1 MIIQQRI
8 KRMTDYKIAL
18 SCGRGM
24 GIVKSMS
31 LGWTNI
37 VSMLSTHLESDDKEK
52 VGFFVG
58 GEFSSEK
65 RKDEFLVCRSLLT
78 LDIDKYTGTIDDLEF
93 DLDLLDLGAFVAYS
107 TYSHTNNSP
116 RVRLVLPLSRDVSG
130 IEYRA
135 ISEAFCASHD
145 VLTFDECSHKPNQF
159 MFLPSCPVGGAR
171 WSLSGEGVAVDV
183 DKFLAIGGVGGASI
197 FDDVTLN
204 DDTDDDEDF
213 TRDLPLNMSDD
224 EVQGLLFAYV
234 AQGLE
239 YDEWLKV
246 GQALHHQYVGSDK
259 GLALWV
265 SWSSLSDKHDAKNMR
280 KKYNS
285 FGTWT
290 GARVT
295 MASIAWHVK
304 QQGGVVAS
312 VFDTLRGEAQ
322 ATKGYSDYLTLKKRI
337 CAMNDSVLHDDMRST
352 LAADIVA
359 ACGKEIGLSK
369 SEIKK
374 AFCFGGKVEKSG
386 DTVAALPDW
395 LTDWVYV
402 EKLCEFANTQLNYSI
417 KREAFNAKYNRKE
430 DVKHAETF
438 ASDYALTE
446 CELLTVVDKMYW
458 PSAAVTF
465 EYDNKLMLNSYVES
479 GYKSEVMNDDNKHAI
494 DLFLKHISN
503 VLVCEREQRIL
514 LDWLAYVVQNAGKRI
529 NWAILLQGAQGTG
542 KSYFAK
548 VLEWVLGSN
557 AKSLDPSALGERF
570 TGWAHGAVVNI
581 VEEIRIKG
589 DDKWRIMDRLKP
601 FITNSMIQI
610 EEKGRD
616 HRTVPNFTNY
626 LLLTNYKDALPIT
639 NDDRRFCVM
648 YGRIQNET
656 ELFNY
661 FGGRDAT
668 GDYFEHLFA
677 ESEKHAGAIKTYLL
691 TRAISEDFKASG
703 RAPDTQSR
711 QAMIQATI
719 SPEQCSVEDLINKH
733 ECGVINGLILDI
745 TWLAK
750 QCEIDGDMLPPTRT
764 LGHILSDM
772 GYSQIEGR
780 RVKIQ
785 KTRENHYIWF
795 KNVAGATSSDAI
807 EKVRDFFKKG
817 LDEVPF

>member
-1 MIIQQRI
+1 
-8 KRMTDYKIAL
+8 MTDYKIAL

-31 LGWTNI
+31 LGWANI

-107 TYSHTNNSP
+107 TYSHTENAP

-171 WSLSGEGVAVDV
+171 WSLSGEGAAVDV
-183 DKFLAIGGVGGASI
+183 DKFLAMGGGVSV
-197 FDDVTLN
+197 FDDVTL
-204 DDTDDDEDF
+204 DDDDEEDF

-224 EVQGLLFAYV
+224 EVQGLLFAYE

-239 YDEWLKV
+239 YDAWLKV

-259 GLALWV
+259 GLDLWV
-265 SWSSLSDKHDAKNMR
+265 AWSSLSDKHDAKNMR

-290 GARVT
+290 GARFT

-352 LAADIVA
+352 LAANIVA

-417 KREAFNAKYNRKE
+417 KREAFNAKYTRKSE
-430 DVKHAETF
+430 VQAVESF
-438 ASDYALTE
+438 ASDYALNV

-458 PSAAVTF
+458 PSASVTF

-479 GYKSEVMNDDNKHAI
+479 GYKSVDVNDENKHAI
-494 DLFLKHISN
+494 DLFLTHINN

-733 ECGVINGLILDI
+733 DCAVINGLILDI

-764 LGHILSDM
+764 LGHILSDI

>member
-1 MIIQQRI
+1 
-8 KRMTDYKIAL
+8 MTNKYKIAL

-24 GIVKSMS
+24 GIVKSS
-31 LGWTNI
+31 VKSWGDI
-37 VSMLSTHLESDDKEK
+37 VKLLSNHLESDDKES

-58 GEFSSEK
+58 GEFSNEK

-93 DLDLLDLGAFVAYS
+93 DLDLLGLGAFVAYS
-107 TYSHTNNSP
+107 TYSHTDNAP

-130 IEYRA
+130 VEYRA
-135 ISEAFCASHD
+135 ISEAFCAAHD
-145 VLTFDECSHKPNQF
+145 VFTFDECSYKPNQF
-159 MFLPSCPVGGAR
+159 MFYPSCAVGGDK
-171 WSLSGEGVAVDV
+171 WVMVGDGDAVDV
-183 DKFLAIGGVGGASI
+183 DLFLGGVVDDSPSA
-197 FDDVTLN
+197 FDVVVDES
-204 DDTDDDEDF
+204 DDDDF

-224 EVQGLLFAYV
+224 EVKGLLFAYP
-234 AQGLE
+234 AEPLA
-239 YDEWLKV
+239 YDDWLKV
-246 GQALHHQYVGSDK
+246 GQALHHQYIGSDV
-259 GLALWV
+259 GFDLWV
-265 SWSSLSDKHDAKNMR
+265 EWSALSSKHDFSKMR

-285 FGTWT
+285 FGKWS
-290 GARVT
+290 GVRVT
-295 MASIAWHVK
+295 MASVAWHVK

-312 VFDTLRGEAQ
+312 VFDTLRTEAQ
-322 ATKGYSDYLTLKKRI
+322 GAKGYSDYLALKKRI

-374 AFCFGGKVEKSG
+374 AFCFGGGGKVEKSG

-402 EKLCEFANTQLNYSI
+402 EKLCEFANTRLNYSI
-417 KREAFNAKYNRKE
+417 KREAFNAKYNRIIE
-430 DVKHAETF
+430 VKNAEKL
-438 ASDYALTE
+438 ASDYALID

-458 PSAAVTF
+458 PAVGVTF
-465 EYDNKLMLNSYVES
+465 EYDNKLMLNAYVES
-479 GYKSEVMNDDNKHAI
+479 GYKALAINDTNKHAI
-494 DLFLKHISN
+494 DLFLAHIN
-503 VLVCEREQRIL
+503 NLLVCEREQRIL

-548 VLEWVLGSN
+548 ILEWVLGSN

-648 YGRIQNET
+648 YGRIQNES
-656 ELFNY
+656 ELFDY
-661 FGGRDAT
+661 FGGRDEA
-668 GDYFEHLFA
+668 GEYFENLFR
-677 ESEKHAGAIKTYLL
+677 ESELHAGAIKTYLL

-733 ECGVINGLILDI
+733 ECGVVNGRILDV
-745 TWLAK
+745 TWFKSL
-750 QCEIDGDMLPPTRT
+750 CEGEGDVLPQSRT
-764 LGHILSDM
+764 LAHILNDM
-772 GYSQIEGR
+772 GYQQITGR
-780 RVKIQ
+780 RIKIK

-795 KNVAGATSSDAI
+795 KAKKGVDEESVKNEVQ
-807 EKVRDFFKKG
+807 DFFG
-817 LDEVPF
+817 NDLDQVPF

>member
-1 MIIQQRI
+1 MMN
-8 KRMTDYKIAL
+8 KYKMAV

-24 GIVKSMS
+24 GIVKNTSKTW
-31 LGWTNI
+31 GDI
-37 VSMLSTHLESDDKEK
+37 VKKLSTHVELDDKEK
-52 VGFFVG
+52 AGFFVG

-65 RKDEFLVCRSLLT
+65 RKDEFLVCRSMLT

-93 DLDLLDLGAFVAYS
+93 DLDLLGLGAFVAYS
-107 TYSHTNNSP
+107 TYSHTDNAP

-130 IEYRA
+130 VEYRA

-145 VLTFDECSHKPNQF
+145 AFTFDECSHKPNQF
-159 MFLPSCPVGGAR
+159 MFLPSCPVDGAR
-171 WSLSGEGVAVDV
+171 WSLSGEGAAVDV
-183 DKFLAIGGVGGASI
+183 DKFLSVGGGVSI
-197 FDDVTLN
+197 FDNVTVG
-204 DDTDDDEDF
+204 DGDSSDDDEDF

-224 EVQGLLFAYV
+224 EVQGLLFAYE

-239 YDEWLKV
+239 YDAWLKV
-246 GQALHHQYVGSDK
+246 GQALHHQYQGTDK
-259 GLALWV
+259 GLDLWV
-265 SWSSLSDKHDAKNMR
+265 SWSSLSDKHDAKKMR

-285 FGTWT
+285 FGTWN
-290 GARVT
+290 GARFT
-295 MASIAWHVK
+295 MASVAWHVK

-312 VFDTLRGEAQ
+312 VFDTLRTEAQ
-322 ATKGYSDYLTLKKRI
+322 GAKGYSDYLTLKKRI

-374 AFCFGGKVEKSG
+374 AFCFGGGGKVEKSG

-402 EKLCEFANTQLNYSI
+402 EKLCEFANTRLNYSI
-417 KREAFNAKYNRKE
+417 KREAFNAKYNRKD
-430 DVKHAETF
+430 DVKQAEML
-438 ASDYALTE
+438 ASEFALTA
-446 CELLTVVDKMYW
+446 CDLVTVVDKMYW
-458 PSAAVTF
+458 PSAAITF
-465 EYDNKLMLNSYVES
+465 EHDNKLMLNSYVDS
-479 GYKSEVMNDDNKHAI
+479 GYKPVPITEKNKHAI
-494 DLFLKHISN
+494 ELFLTHIKNMLSD
-503 VLVCEREQRIL
+503 EKEQTIL

-548 VLEWVLGSN
+548 VLEWLLGSN

-570 TGWAHGAVVNI
+570 TGWAHGSLVNI

-616 HRTVPNFTNY
+616 HRTDPNFTNY

-648 YGRIQNET
+648 YGRIQNES
-656 ELFNY
+656 ELFDY
-661 FGGRDAT
+661 FGGRDEA
-668 GDYFEHLFA
+668 GEYFENLFR
-677 ESEKHAGAIKTYLL
+677 ESELHAGAIKTFILNH
-691 TRAISEDFKASG
+691 TISEDFKPSG
-703 RAPDTQSR
+703 RAPDTVSR
-711 QAMIQATI
+711 RLMIQASV
-719 SPEQCSVEDLINKH
+719 SPEQSLVEDLINKH
-733 ECGVINGLILDI
+733 ECGVVNGRILDV
-745 TWLAK
+745 TWFKSL
-750 QCEIDGDMLPPTRT
+750 CEGEGDVLPQSRT
-764 LGHILSDM
+764 LAHILNDI
-772 GYSQIEGR
+772 GYQQITGR
-780 RVKIQ
+780 RIKIK

-795 KNVAGATSSDAI
+795 KAKKGVDEESVKNEVQ
-807 EKVRDFFKKG
+807 DFFG
-817 LDEVPF
+817 NDLDQVPF

>member
-1 MIIQQRI
+1 
-8 KRMTDYKIAL
+8 MTDYKIAL

-24 GIVKSMS
+24 GIVRSSVKSW
-31 LGWTNI
+31 GDI
-37 VSMLSTHLESDDKEK
+37 VKLLSNHLESDDKEK
-52 VGFFVG
+52 AGFFVG

-65 RKDEFLVCRSLLT
+65 RKDEFLVCRSMLT

-93 DLDLLDLGAFVAYS
+93 DLDLLGFGAFVAYS
-107 TYSHTNNSP
+107 TYSHTDNSP

-130 IEYRA
+130 VEYRA

-145 VLTFDECSHKPNQF
+145 AFTFDECSHKPNQF
-159 MFLPSCPVGGAR
+159 MFLPSCPVDGAR
-171 WSLSGEGVAVDV
+171 WSLSGEGAAVDV
-183 DKFLAIGGVGGASI
+183 DKFLSVGGGASV
-197 FDDVTLN
+197 FDNVTVGDGDSL
-204 DDTDDDEDF
+204 DDDEDF

-224 EVQGLLFAYV
+224 EVQGLLFAYE

-239 YDEWLKV
+239 YDAWLKV
-246 GQALHHQYVGSDK
+246 GQALHHQYQGSDK
-259 GLALWV
+259 GLDLWV
-265 SWSSLSDKHDAKNMR
+265 SWSSLSDKHDAKKMR

-290 GARVT
+290 GARFT

-322 ATKGYSDYLTLKKRI
+322 GAKGYSDYLALKKRI

-374 AFCFGGKVEKSG
+374 AFCFGGGGKVEKSG
-386 DTVAALPDW
+386 DTVAASPDW

-402 EKLCEFANTQLNYSI
+402 EKLCEFANTRLNYSI
-417 KREAFNAKYNRKE
+417 KREAFNAKYNRME
-430 DVKHAETF
+430 DVKSAEML
-438 ASDYALTE
+438 ASDYALTC
-446 CELLTVVDKMYW
+446 CELLTCVDKMYW
-458 PSAAVTF
+458 PSFGVTF
-465 EYDNKLMLNSYVES
+465 EYDNKLMLNSYVDS
-479 GYKSEVMNDDNKHAI
+479 GYKSVTIDDTNKHAI
-494 DLFLKHISN
+494 DLFLTHISN
-503 VLVCEREQRIL
+503 VLVDEREQRIL
-514 LDWLAYVVQNAGKRI
+514 IDWLAYVVQNAGKRI

-656 ELFNY
+656 ELFDY

-668 GDYFEHLFA
+668 GDYFEYLFA
-677 ESEKHAGAIKTYLL
+677 ESEKHAGAIKTFLL
-691 TRAISEDFKASG
+691 KYKISDDFKASG
-703 RAPDTQSR
+703 RAPDTKSR

-733 ECGVINGLILDI
+733 DCAVVNGRILDV

-750 QCEIDGDMLPPTRT
+750 LCETAGDMLPPTRT

-772 GYSQIEGR
+772 GYSQIDGR
-780 RVKIQ
+780 RVYIK
-785 KTRENHYIWF
+785 KTNTQHYVWF
-795 KNVAGATSSDAI
+795 KHSPKNDSQTVKKEVI
-807 EKVRDFFKKG
+807 LFFKG
-817 LDEVPF
+817 DFDEIPF

>member
-1 MIIQQRI
+1 MN
-8 KRMTDYKIAL
+8 KYKMAV

-24 GIVKSMS
+24 GIVKNTSKT
-31 LGWTNI
+31 WDDI
-37 VSMLSTHLESDDKEK
+37 VKKLSTHVELEDKEK
-52 VGFFVG
+52 AGFFVG

-65 RKDEFLVCRSLLT
+65 RKDEFLTFRSLLT

-93 DLDLLDLGAFVAYS
+93 DLDLSGLGAFVAYS
-107 TYSHTNNSP
+107 TYSHTSDIP

-130 IEYRA
+130 VEYRA
-135 ISEAFCASHD
+135 ISEAFCAAHD
-145 VLTFDECSHKPNQF
+145 AFTFDECSHKPNQF
-159 MFLPSCPVGGAR
+159 MFLPSCPVDGAR
-171 WSLSGEGVAVDV
+171 WSLSGEGAAVDV
-183 DKFLAIGGVGGASI
+183 DKFLFGGGVSV
-197 FDDVTLN
+197 FDNVTV
-204 DDTDDDEDF
+204 DDDDSADDDDDF

-224 EVQGLLFAYV
+224 EVSGLLFAYE

-239 YDEWLKV
+239 YDAWLKV
-246 GQALHHQYVGSDK
+246 GQALHHQYQGTDK
-259 GLALWV
+259 GLDLWV
-265 SWSSLSDKHDAKNMR
+265 YWSSLSDKHDAKKMR

-285 FGTWT
+285 FGTWN
-290 GARVT
+290 GARFT
-295 MASIAWHVK
+295 MASVAWHVK

-312 VFDTLRGEAQ
+312 VFDTLRTEAQ
-322 ATKGYSDYLTLKKRI
+322 SVKGYSDYLSLKKRI

-386 DTVAALPDW
+386 DVVAASPDW

-417 KREAFNAKYNRKE
+417 KREAFNAKYNRKDE
-430 DVKHAETF
+430 VKNAEML
-438 ASDYALTE
+438 ASEFALTV
-446 CELLTVVDKMYW
+446 CDLVTVVDKMYW
-458 PSAAVTF
+458 PSAAITF
-465 EYDNKLMLNSYVES
+465 EHDNKLMLNSYVDS
-479 GYKSEVMNDDNKHAI
+479 GYKPVPITEKNKHAI
-494 DLFLKHISN
+494 ELFLTHIKNMLSD
-503 VLVCEREQRIL
+503 EKEQTIL

-548 VLEWVLGSN
+548 VLEWLLGSN

-570 TGWAHGAVVNI
+570 TGWANGSLVNI

-648 YGRIQNET
+648 YGRIQNESD
-656 ELFNY
+656 LFDY
-661 FGGRDAT
+661 FGGSDAAS
-668 GDYFEHLFA
+668 DYFETLFS
-677 ESEKHAGAIKTYLL
+677 ESEKHAGVLKTYLL
-691 TRAISEDFKASG
+691 NHKISEGFKPQG
-703 RAPDTQSR
+703 RAPDTESR
-711 QAMIQATI
+711 KQMIQATI

-733 ECGVINGLILDI
+733 ECGVINGLILDV

-750 QCEIDGDMLPPTRT
+750 QCEIDGEMLPPTRA
-764 LGHILSDM
+764 LAHILNDM
-772 GYSQIEGR
+772 GYQQIEGR
-780 RVKIQ
+780 RLKIQ
-785 KTRENHYIWF
+785 KTGNYHYIWH
-795 KNVAGATSSDAI
+795 KNTRNNSSEDVKNI
-807 EKVRDFFKKG
+807 IRDFFKNN

>member
-1 MIIQQRI
+1 
-8 KRMTDYKIAL
+8 MTDYKIAL

-24 GIVKSMS
+24 GIVKSS
-31 LGWTNI
+31 VKSWGDI
-37 VSMLSTHLESDDKEK
+37 VKLLSSHLASDDKES

-65 RKDEFLVCRSLLT
+65 RKDEFLVCRSMLT

-93 DLDLLDLGAFVAYS
+93 DLDLLGLGAFVAYS
-107 TYSHTNNSP
+107 TYSHTDNAP

-130 IEYRA
+130 VEYRA
-135 ISEAFCASHD
+135 ISEAFCAAHD
-145 VLTFDECSHKPNQF
+145 AFTFDECSHKPNQF
-159 MFLPSCPVGGAR
+159 MFLPSCPVDGAR
-171 WSLSGEGVAVDV
+171 WSLSGDGAAVDV
-183 DKFLAIGGVGGASI
+183 DTFLSVGGGASV
-197 FDDVTLN
+197 FDNVTVGDGDSL
-204 DDTDDDEDF
+204 DDDEDF
-213 TRDLPLNMSDD
+213 TRDLPLSMSDD
-224 EVQGLLFAYV
+224 EVNGLLFAYQ

-239 YDEWLKV
+239 YDAWLKV
-246 GQALHHQYVGSDK
+246 GQALHHQYQGEDK
-259 GLALWV
+259 GFDLWV
-265 SWSSLSDKHDAKNMR
+265 SWSALSDKHDIKQMR

-285 FGTWT
+285 FGTWS

-295 MASIAWHVK
+295 MASVVWHVK
-304 QQGGVVAS
+304 QQGGVNVS
-312 VFDTLRGEAQ
+312 VFDELREDAKKV
-322 ATKGYSDYLTLKKRI
+322 TDFSSYCDFKKRVVSLGD
-337 CAMNDSVLHDDMRST
+337 NVLHSDMRAI
-352 LAADIVA
+352 LANDLAVSV
-359 ACGKEIGLSK
+359 GKEIGLTK
-369 SEIKK
+369 AEIKK
-374 AFCFGGKVEKSG
+374 AFNGERLEKHFDDNVPLSPKW
-386 DTVAALPDW
+386 LKDW
-395 LTDWVYV
+395 LYV
-402 EKLCEFANTQLNYSI
+402 EKLCEFANTRLNYSI
-417 KREAFNAKYNRKE
+417 KREAFNAKYNRNE
-430 DVKHAETF
+430 DVKNADML
-438 ASDYALTE
+438 ASDFALIN

-458 PSAAVTF
+458 PSAAITF

-479 GYKSEVMNDDNKHAI
+479 GYKAVDITDNNKHAI
-494 DLFLKHISN
+494 DLFLTHIDN
-503 VLVCEREQRIL
+503 VLSDEREQKIL
-514 LDWLAYVVQNAGKRI
+514 LDWLAYIVQNAGKRI

-656 ELFNY
+656 ELFDY

-668 GDYFEHLFA
+668 GDYFEYLFA
-677 ESEKHAGAIKTYLL
+677 ESEKHAGAIKTFLL
-691 TRAISEDFKASG
+691 KYKISDDFKASG
-703 RAPDTQSR
+703 RAPDTKSR

-733 ECGVINGLILDI
+733 DCAVVNGRILDV

-750 QCEIDGDMLPPTRT
+750 LCETDGDMLPPTRT

-807 EKVRDFFKKG
+807 EQVRDFFKKG

>member
-1 MIIQQRI
+1 
-8 KRMTDYKIAL
+8 MTDYKIAL

-31 LGWTNI
+31 LGWANI

-107 TYSHTNNSP
+107 TYSHTENAP

-417 KREAFNAKYNRKE
+417 KREAFNAKYTRKSE
-430 DVKHAETF
+430 VQAVESF
-438 ASDYALTE
+438 ASDYALNV

-458 PSAAVTF
+458 PSASVTF

-479 GYKSEVMNDDNKHAI
+479 GYKSVDVNDENKHAI
-494 DLFLKHISN
+494 DLFLTHINN

-733 ECGVINGLILDI
+733 DCAVINGLILDI

-764 LGHILSDM
+764 LGHILSDI

-817 LDEVPF
+817 VDEVPF